1 MRILNSQFSILNS
14 PIAKALVLRP
24 IVRET
29 LRTAATVF
37 GIAIGVAVVVAIQL
51 ANQSALRAFRESIDA
66 VSGRANYTIA
76 ADSPL
81 SEDVLLK
88 LRPMWDEGLRFAPVI
103 DEEGLVVTSQL
114 PVRLLAVDLL

>member
-1 MRILNSQFSILNS
+1 MMRWNIFNFQFSIFNS
-14 PIAKALVLRP
+14 PTARALVVRP
-24 IVRET
+24 IIRET

-66 VSGRANYTIA
+66 VSGSANYTSA

-81 SEDVLLK
+81 SEDMLLK
-88 LRPMWDEGLRFAPVI
+88 LQPMWDAGLRFAPVI

-114 PVRLLAVDLL
+114 PV